1 MPDKTPREVANVMSQ
16 RARSSRI
23 AEQTSPG
30 PKLAKK
36 GHDPKSPLK
45 EVGKAI
51 TTFFIVERAAPSS
64 RQTSTATTS
73 STAEN
78 GTTTSAIEQNA
89 NSPAREKDTATMP
102 SKSKKDAVED
112 KTDDGSESTPPRARH
127 YKGVLM

>member
-1 MPDKTPREVANVMSQ
+1 MPDKTPREVANVFSQ

-23 AEQTSPG
+23 AEKTSPAKVTKKAHG
-30 PKLAKK
+30 PN
-36 GHDPKSPLK
+36 SPLK
-45 EVGKAI
+45 VVVKP
-51 TTFFIVERAAPSS
+51 TTFSIVESAVPSSS
-64 RQTSTATTS
+64 RQTSTGTTS

-78 GTTTSAIEQNA
+78 VATTSDIEENA

>member
-1 MPDKTPREVANVMSQ
+1 MPDKTPKEVANVFSQ

-23 AEQTSPG
+23 AEKTSP
-30 PKLAKK
+30 AKVTK
-36 GHDPKSPLK
+36 KAHAPNSPLK
-45 EVGKAI
+45 VVVKP
-51 TTFFIVERAAPSS
+51 TTFSIVESAVPSSS
-64 RQTSTATTS
+64 RQTSSTATTS

-78 GTTTSAIEQNA
+78 VATTSDIEENA

>member
-23 AEQTSPG
+23 AEKTSP
-30 PKLAKK
+30 AKVTK
-36 GHDPKSPLK
+36 KAHAPNSPLK
-45 EVGKAI
+45 VVVKP
-51 TTFFIVERAAPSS
+51 TTFSIVESAVPSSS
-64 RQTSTATTS
+64 RQTSTGTTS

-78 GTTTSAIEQNA
+78 VATTSDIEENA

-112 KTDDGSESTPPRARH
+112 KTDDGSESTPPRPSH